1 MTRADRIRIE
11 ALKLLVEVAWADHEI
26 ADAEADYLIGL
37 AVQANA
43 SDAELDELRRSLADE
58 RRLTAPDLAVLRAHR
73 DDVLRA
79 IDDLIAIDDRIVR
92 DEVAARAAIRA
103 LLDRA

>member
-1 MTRADRIRIE
+1 MTPADRIRLE

-26 ADAEADYLIGL
+26 ADGEADYLLGL
-37 AVQANA
+37 ASQANA
-43 SDAELDELRRSLADE
+43 SDVELDELRRSLADE
-58 RRLTAPDLAVLRAHR
+58 QRLTAPDLALLRANK

-79 IDDLIAIDDRIVR
+79 VDQLIAVDDRIVQ
-92 DEVAARAAIRA
+92 DEVAARDAVRR